1 MDLSN
6 FVYGLFSSSLPSFI
20 PFFLPPFLSAI
31 IGVSVWSKG
40 TQGVRLTGSIPPYSE
55 RAWMFGAHLLV
66 NEILF
71 FYAHWAMHKGSLYKM
86 FHKKH
91 HEFTA
96 PFALA
101 ALYCHP
107 VEFIVAGKNGKG
119 AQWIPASTLYLGC
132 HCYCA
137 SVTQPLRLLFCFSLY
152 VVLSPGRPGREE
164 RLPSPHI
171 YRVYSI
177 GAAY

>member
-1 MDLSN
+1 
-6 FVYGLFSSSLPSFI
+6 
-20 PFFLPPFLSAI
+20 LSAI

-107 VEFIVAGKNGKG
+107 VEFIVAGKIGKEHIVFLLTPCIYVLY
-119 AQWIPASTLYLGC
+119 AVSMLSLLLRFCCTAAASALL
-132 HCYCA
+132 
-137 SVTQPLRLLFCFSLY
+137 LLFKCCS
-152 VVLSPGRPGREE
+152 VARKTRERGE
-164 RLPSPHI
+164 TAFPPHI
-171 YRVYSI
+171 PCVFQRCSY
-177 GAAY
+177 